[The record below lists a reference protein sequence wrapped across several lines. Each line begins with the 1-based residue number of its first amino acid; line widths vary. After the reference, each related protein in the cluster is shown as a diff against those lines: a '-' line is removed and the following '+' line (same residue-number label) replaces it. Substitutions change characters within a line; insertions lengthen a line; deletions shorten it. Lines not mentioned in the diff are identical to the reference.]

1 MEHSFWLLG
10 LVVVVGVVVGFINT
24 LAGSG
29 SFLSLPFLM
38 FIGLPPNVAN
48 GTNRIGVLLQSL
60 VAVGTFKKHK
70 VFEWNEGL
78 WLSIPAVL
86 GSVVGAQLAL
96 SINESAMERVIGIF
110 LILMFFLVLY
120 KPENWIKS
128 KVGEVKAKPGILQV
142 VIFFFI
148 GIYGGF
154 IQAGVGFFL
163 LAGLVLGAGF
173 DLVRANAIKVLIV
186 LLYTPFALFL
196 FLYNSQV
203 DYKIGLFL
211 ALGNMLGA
219 YVASRWAI
227 KWGNKFIWYV
237 LLISLLGSALKFT
250 GFFDLFF

>member
-1 MEHSFWLLG
+1 M
-10 LVVVVGVVVGFINT
+10 
-24 LAGSG
+24 
-29 SFLSLPFLM
+29 
-38 FIGLPPNVAN
+38 
-48 GTNRIGVLLQSL
+48 
-60 VAVGTFKKHK
+60 
-70 VFEWNEGL
+70 
-78 WLSIPAVL
+78 
-86 GSVVGAQLAL
+86 
-96 SINESAMERVIGIF
+96 
-110 LILMFFLVLY
+110 
-120 KPENWIKS
+120 
-128 KVGEVKAKPGILQV
+128 QV

-196 FLYNSQV
+196 FLYHSQV
-203 DYKIGLFL
+203 DFKIGLFL
-211 ALGNMLGA
+211 AIGNMLGA
-219 YVASRWAI
+219 YVASKWAI